1 MQKVEEANLFVDRCL
16 AACEIAA
23 EFGGVFLLEHPEDLG
38 VVRGE
43 RPGSIWQ
50 WTELLELIPKLG
62 AVSFALHQ
70 CNFGAMTPKPTRFL
84 TNMTV
89 DDSRCYCALPKFD
102 KFGFYKGPLP
112 RQCGHEHSH
121 KLIGKTDSQWNT
133 APSASYPPLLC
144 EFLAGLILHA
154 KASFGRGLVDESVQ
168 APGKRRRLQSGH
180 TEPSTGLAL
189 QSSSVAKHSM
199 VSGERGCKQVE
210 DSGKEMGE
218 SPARQSNMDAGSQ
231 SIDDE
236 QKWPDNGSD
245 EFDLAACCNSGTPI
259 GVEWDTVRRGFIDGF
274 GLCSPCRWKPS
285 RRGMDVHRIWSSWLM
300 ILTRFLQMLLLQKL
314 RMCGEKLSNW

>member
-1 MQKVEEANLFVDRCL
+1 
-16 AACEIAA
+16 
-23 EFGGVFLLEHPEDLG
+23 
-38 VVRGE
+38 
-43 RPGSIWQ
+43 
-50 WTELLELIPKLG
+50 
-62 AVSFALHQ
+62 
-70 CNFGAMTPKPTRFL
+70 MTPKPTRFL

-89 DDSRCYCALPKFD
+89 DDSRCYCALPKLD

-180 TEPSTGLAL
+180 TVPSTGLAL

-210 DSGKEMGE
+210 DSGKEMG
-218 SPARQSNMDAGSQ
+218 SPPRDRVTWMQGHKALMMNRSGLTMEAMNLIWQPVAILVHQ
-231 SIDDE
+231 LV
-236 QKWPDNGSD
+236 W
-245 EFDLAACCNSGTPI
+245 SGTRS
-259 GVEWDTVRRGFIDGF
+259 GEVLSMVLGCAVHAGGNLQGE
-274 GLCSPCRWKPS
+274 
-285 RRGMDVHRIWSSWLM
+285 GMDVHRIWSSWLM